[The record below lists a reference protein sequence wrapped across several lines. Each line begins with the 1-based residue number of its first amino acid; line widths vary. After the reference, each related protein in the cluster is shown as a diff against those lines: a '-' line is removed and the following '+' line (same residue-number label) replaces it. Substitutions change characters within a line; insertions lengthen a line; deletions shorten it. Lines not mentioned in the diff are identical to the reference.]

1 MRESPQLMKRKC
13 FDVINNA
20 VHVEP
25 ERSVSDSRSSRSSFR
40 KEALIQVARA
50 LGSYLVSSTFWSQK
64 SVIDKE
70 QGVREVKCCYWHV
83 GMCPGNTFYFWEQRW
98 VFKFEKTHAPCLA
111 LALCLEQVDRQK
123 SYLECLLGQDHLNK
137 SRRADFWTYCAG
149 VTVENGEKRPRR
161 ERASGDCQR
170 GLGFEVKF

>member
-1 MRESPQLMKRKC
+1 MRYMSSQSDPSVIRAARDPAWGRRPWYKWPGHWDRIWSLRHSGVKNQLLTRNKVYVKL
-13 FDVINNA
+13 NA
-20 VHVEP
+20 VTDMSACAP
-25 ERSVSDSRSSRSSFR
+25 EILF
-40 KEALIQVARA
+40 I
-50 LGSYLVSSTFWSQK
+50 
-64 SVIDKE
+64 
-70 QGVREVKCCYWHV
+70 
-83 GMCPGNTFYFWEQRW
+83 
-98 VFKFEKTHAPCLA
+98 FESNAEFSN
-111 LALCLEQVDRQK
+111 LCLEQVDRQK